1 MYQELYKNR
10 VQGGT
15 HKVQGNNT
23 NHPYSFGN
31 KEWFVTGSRGQEQ
44 RAMKLGVSAPALRCS
59 DPNVAK
65 QTLSHIM
72 NAKEKCPPLC
82 VSFSLWGRK
91 N

>member
-23 NHPYSFGN
+23 NDPYSFGN

-44 RAMKLGVSAPALRCS
+44 RAMKLGVSAPAL
-59 DPNVAK
+59 
-65 QTLSHIM
+65 
-72 NAKEKCPPLC
+72 
-82 VSFSLWGRK
+82 
-91 N
+91 